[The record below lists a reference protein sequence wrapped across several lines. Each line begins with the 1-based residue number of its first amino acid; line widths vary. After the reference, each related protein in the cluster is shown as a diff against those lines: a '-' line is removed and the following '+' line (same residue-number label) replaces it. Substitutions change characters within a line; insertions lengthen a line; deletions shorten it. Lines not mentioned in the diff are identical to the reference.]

1 MLNLPV
7 SVRVF
12 VCTQATDM
20 RRSFDGLVHL
30 AEQVIRQD
38 PFPGHLFVFFNRR
51 SDRVKVL
58 YGDRSGPAIWY
69 KRLETGTFVFS
80 REDGSSVE
88 IDVWDLAMILEGIDA
103 KGVRREKRY
112 HHGYGSNC
120 ACLRTRAKCITRWCN
135 IFLSIRLRFLVQ
147 SKDGSSVATV
157 VSRMCLLLLRRS
169 STTKAIL
176 YTVFR

>member
-30 AEQVIRQD
+30 AEQVMRQD
-38 PFPGHLFVFFNRR
+38 PFSGHLFVFFNRR

-58 YGDRSGPAIWY
+58 YWDRSGPAIWY
-69 KRLETGTFVFS
+69 KRLEKGTFVFS

-88 IDVWDLAMILEGIDA
+88 MDVWDLAMILEGIDA

-112 HHGYGSNC
+112 HRES
-120 ACLRTRAKCITRWCN
+120 
-135 IFLSIRLRFLVQ
+135 
-147 SKDGSSVATV
+147 
-157 VSRMCLLLLRRS
+157 RRS
-169 STTKAIL
+169 AA
-176 YTVFR
+176 